1 MIDLLIIYI
10 ECMKV
15 FLLCFLLI
23 GGYEMKFHLSYY
35 LLSIIP
41 FIHLFIYQMKIFN
54 LNEPAS
60 CLKAFKSNNFF
71 GLIIFINIL
80 IVKTL

>member
-1 MIDLLIIYI
+1 M
-10 ECMKV
+10 E
-15 FLLCFLLI
+15 
-23 GGYEMKFHLSYY
+23 FHSSYY

-54 LNEPAS
+54 LNEPGS
-60 CLKAFKSNNFF
+60 CLKGFKSNNFF

-80 IVKTL
+80 IAKTLQ